1 MFTQQVVR
9 FDIAGRYPKGGRINF
24 SSLGL
29 VESLAEPSPA
39 ILKKLTLKDEKVE
52 WFFSLRPTPSPQNVL
67 LNYQ

>member
-29 VESLAEPSPA
+29 VESGAEPSPH
-39 ILKKLTLKDEKVE
+39 DSEKVD
-52 WFFSLRPTPSPQNVL
+52 FKR
-67 LNYQ
+67 